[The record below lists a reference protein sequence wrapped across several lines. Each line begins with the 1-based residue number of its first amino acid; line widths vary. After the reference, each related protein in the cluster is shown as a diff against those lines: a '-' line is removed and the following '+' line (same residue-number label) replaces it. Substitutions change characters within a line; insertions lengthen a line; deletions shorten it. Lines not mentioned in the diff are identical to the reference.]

1 MNLPGD
7 RERLILDNLKRVNER
22 IDSAAQRSGRDVR
35 EISLVVVSKTWPVD
49 VVQHVID
56 AGIKDLGENKIQEAI
71 PKIEHFETGAPD
83 LNWHMVGHLQS
94 NKAKLAATKF
104 ALIQSVDSLK
114 LAGKISNVAV
124 QMEKTVDFLI
134 EVNVSGE
141 ISKFGIQPDEL
152 PRFVDEI
159 QEMPNIHCRG
169 MMTIGPLTT
178 DVRRIRQ
185 AFGAM
190 WKYFRNIQ
198 DRKYPGFDILSMGMT
213 DDYEIAIEEGST
225 MLRLGRAI
233 FGPRTY

>member
-1 MNLPGD
+1 MNLPGEK
-7 RERLILDNLKRVNER
+7 ERLILDNLKRVNER

-56 AGIKDLGENKIQEAI
+56 AGVKDLGENKIQEAI
-71 PKIEHFETGAPD
+71 PKIEHFEKGAPD

-104 ALIQSVDSLK
+104 SLIQSVDSVK
-114 LAGKISNVAV
+114 IAGKISNAAI
-124 QMEKTVDFLI
+124 QLEKTVDFLI
-134 EVNVSGE
+134 EVNISRE
-141 ISKFGIQPDEL
+141 TSKFGIQPDEL

-159 QEMPNIHCRG
+159 QGMPNIHCRG
-169 MMTIGPLTT
+169 LMTIGPLTT

-190 WKYFRNIQ
+190 WKYFRDLQ
-198 DRKYPGFDILSMGMT
+198 DRKHPGFDILSMGMT
-213 DDYEIAIEEGST
+213 DDYEIAIEEGSN

>member
-1 MNLPGD
+1 MNLQSEK
-7 RERLILDNLKRVNER
+7 ERLILDNLKRVNER
-22 IDSAAQRSGRDVR
+22 INSAAQRSGRDVR
-35 EISLVVVSKTWPVD
+35 EISLVVVSKTWLTD

-71 PKIEHFETGAPD
+71 PKIEYFEKGSPD
-83 LNWHMVGHLQS
+83 LTWHMVGHLQS
-94 NKAKLAATKF
+94 NKAKLAAMKF
-104 ALIQSVDSLK
+104 SLIQSVDSLK
-114 LAGKISNVAV
+114 LAGKMSNAAV
-124 QMEKTVDFLI
+124 QLGKTVDFLI
-134 EVNVSGE
+134 EVNISGE
-141 ISKFGIQPDEL
+141 TSKFGIQPDEL

-169 MMTIGPLTT
+169 IMTIGPLTT
-178 DVRRIRQ
+178 DIHRIRQ
-185 AFGAM
+185 SFAAM
-190 WKYFRNIQ
+190 WEYFRNIQ